1 MDEAQ
6 GGPPGTG
13 GRAPRGS
20 GIPVG
25 RILGVPVSL
34 TVPWL
39 LLSALITVGYG
50 ELVSRRQPDLPTAF
64 AYLIGLALVG
74 CLLGSVLLHELGHA
88 LLARRHGVPV
98 RRVTLDLLG
107 GHTDLEHDLPRPGAE
122 AVVAL
127 VGPGV
132 SLVCGLA
139 CLGAWALL
147 PDSWFAA
154 DLALQVALIN
164 LVVAGYNVLPG
175 LPLDGGRALGAAVWA
190 LSGRRDL
197 GEEVAG
203 WTGRAVATATAAFGA
218 VGYTSGRVGP
228 PGLAVSWLVALTLW
242 GGAGEAIRHAR
253 ATRRVP
259 TLVAGALARPV
270 HPVSAGT
277 PLSVLPDPR
286 PGTETGVVDS
296 AGRLVGLVE
305 PALLRRVP
313 ARQRPWT
320 TVTEV
325 ASPVPAGDW
334 LPAGLA
340 GMDLLTRIGQSNGR
354 LDPARVFPV
363 ALGEDGWG
371 ILLVADV
378 LRALRG
384 IPVGRRNGA
393 GTVPAQQVP
402 PGQQAP
408 EGTSPG
414 PPPPA

>member
-6 GGPPGTG
+6 GGPPATG

-34 TVPWL
+34 TVPWF
-39 LLSALITVGYG
+39 LLSALIVVGYG
-50 ELVSRRQPDLPTAF
+50 ELVSRRQPELSAPL
-64 AYLIGLALVG
+64 AYLIGLALVA
-74 CLLGSVLLHELGHA
+74 CLLVSVLLHELGHA
-88 LLARRHGVPV
+88 LVARRHGVPV

-107 GHTDLEHDLPRPGAE
+107 GHTDLERDLPRPGAE

-127 VGPGV
+127 IGPGI
-132 SLVCGLA
+132 SLACGLA
-139 CLGAWALL
+139 CLATWALL
-147 PDSWFAA
+147 PHSWFVA
-154 DLALQVALIN
+154 DVALQVALIN
-164 LVVAGYNVLPG
+164 LVVAGYNALPG

-203 WTGRAVATATAAFGA
+203 WTGRVVAVGTAAFGA
-218 VGYTSGRVGP
+218 VGYTADRVGP
-228 PGLAVSWLVALTLW
+228 PGLAVCWLVALTLW
-242 GGAGEAIRHAR
+242 SGAGAAVRHAR
-253 ATRRVP
+253 TARRVP
-259 TLVAGALARPV
+259 ALVAGVLARPV
-270 HPVSAGT
+270 HPVPAGT
-277 PLSVLPDPR
+277 PLSLLPAR
-286 PGTETGVVDS
+286 GAGTETGVVDS

-313 ARQRPWT
+313 ARLRPWT

-325 ASPVPAGDW
+325 ASPVPATDP
-334 LPAGLA
+334 LPPELA
-340 GMDLLTRIGQSNGR
+340 GVDLLARISRSDGR
-354 LDPARVFPV
+354 LDPGRVFPV
-363 ALGEDGWG
+363 WLGEDGVG
-371 ILLVADV
+371 ILFVSDV

-384 IPVGRRNGA
+384 GPPRRAGA
-393 GTVPAQQVP
+393 GAVPAQQVA

-414 PPPPA
+414 PPAA